1 MTKKAAPKIKSTFW
15 FDIFLTNLLFH
26 PIYVCAKNDIDF
38 FEVPRTAMQKYMAPI
53 KANSLVMIFNMSL
66 IIILIYNAPD
76 ELPSVW
82 LLDPGCSAS
91 LLPNSPGD
99 QPLSRLC
106 FYNPARSASRR
117 NPPQYSLLFLNLPL
131 SVFVLISSILP
142 FIYLRICASGGAC
155 ALAPGRRTI
164 IMLNWS
170 YLPKVYHNKYYKK
183 SKCYLKQYVG
193 ICIIW

>member
-1 MTKKAAPKIKSTFW
+1 LW
-15 FDIFLTNLLFH
+15 
-26 PIYVCAKNDIDF
+26 V
-38 FEVPRTAMQKYMAPI
+38 
-53 KANSLVMIFNMSL
+53 
-66 IIILIYNAPD
+66 NAPD

-82 LLDPGCSAS
+82 LLDPCCSAS

-106 FYNPARSASRR
+106 FYNPARSMSRR

-155 ALAPGRRTI
+155 ALAPGRRTKTI
-164 IMLNWS
+164 RRWRNQP
-170 YLPKVYHNKYYKK
+170 LPKPNQRYRQ
-183 SKCYLKQYVG
+183 SP
-193 ICIIW
+193 